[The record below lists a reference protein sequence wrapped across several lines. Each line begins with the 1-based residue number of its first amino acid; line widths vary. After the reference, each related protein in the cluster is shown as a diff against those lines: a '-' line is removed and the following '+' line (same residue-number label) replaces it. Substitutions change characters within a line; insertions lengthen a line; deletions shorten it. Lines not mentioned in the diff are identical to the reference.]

1 MIDNFYAVSL
11 LSLYDNEYHNGN
23 AIERERRESRKF
35 VSSVV
40 IHCSA
45 VPRLLAVRL
54 RVSNACFSR
63 DRLPAGSSHST
74 RTEIRGGKLILGARK
89 LAAKHIA

>member
-1 MIDNFYAVSL
+1 MIDNTYAYVISMTM
-11 LSLYDNEYHNGN
+11 NII
-23 AIERERRESRKF
+23 AARKRRESLKF

-54 RVSNACFSR
+54 PVSNACFSG